1 VIIAGGKKLAER
13 DALQLT
19 FDALKDGAS
28 GVDMGRNIW
37 QSDNPIAMIKAVR
50 AIVHVNSTVT
60 EAFDQYNTTN
70 TMTEANR
77 KKLRDKTVSI

>member
-37 QSDNPIAMIKAVR
+37 QSDNPVAMIKAVR
-50 AIVHVNSTVT
+50 AIVHENSTVK
-60 EAFDQYNTTN
+60 EAFDQFNSTN